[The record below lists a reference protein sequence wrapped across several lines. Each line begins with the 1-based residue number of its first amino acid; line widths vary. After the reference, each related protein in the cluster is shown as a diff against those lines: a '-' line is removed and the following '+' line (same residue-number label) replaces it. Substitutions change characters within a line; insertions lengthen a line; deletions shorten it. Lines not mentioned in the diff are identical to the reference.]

1 MKLLFVDNSDKKRL
15 FFYLVNIFNFFA
27 LILTLFFT
35 VDLFAANLK
44 DFLPGFKIEDKRRPA
59 TPDFAIKSVIGSLG
73 YADFSSV
80 YKCTAVLVGNKHILT
95 SAHCLIDPF
104 TKQTRL
110 PEYIFFL
117 AGFYMEE
124 YIASSKGSKV
134 LISPDYDPLDENNI
148 NNAAN
153 DWGLLILEK
162 SLGED
167 LGFMKLPELNLNSFL
182 LSRKGKSVFFQAGYS
197 QDFLYIPTVNEPCT
211 KVEYVVNPDAVI
223 HSCYVLR
230 GDSGS
235 PIYYMEDGKP
245 VLIAIHSVTH
255 TSIENESEF
264 KIGVAIPAD
273 KIIKGLRKLNMWP
286 LDK

>member
-1 MKLLFVDNSDKKRL
+1 MKILFADNSDKKSL
-15 FFYLVNIFNFFA
+15 FFYLVNIFFAFVLTFFFA
-27 LILTLFFT
+27 

-44 DFLPGFKIEDKRRPA
+44 DFLPGFKFEDKRKHASR
-59 TPDFAIKSVIGSLG
+59 DFAIKSVIGSLS

-80 YKCTAVLVGNKHILT
+80 SKCTAVLVGNKYVLT

-104 TKQTRL
+104 TKNTRV
-110 PEYIFFL
+110 PEYVHFL

-134 LISPDYDPLDENNI
+134 LISPDYNSLDENSI

-153 DWGLLILEK
+153 DWGLLILEE

-167 LGFMKLPELNLNSFL
+167 LGFMKLAELNLNSFVL
-182 LSRKGKSVFFQAGYS
+182 PRKEKMVFFQVGYS
-197 QDFLYIPTVNEPCT
+197 QDFPYIPTVNEPCER
-211 KVEYVVNPDAVI
+211 VEYVINPDLII
-223 HSCYVLR
+223 HNCYVLK

-235 PIYYMEDGKP
+235 PIYYMDNNKP
-245 VLIAIHSVTH
+245 VLIAIHSNTL
-255 TSIENESEF
+255 TNIINESEF
-264 KIGVAIPAD
+264 KIQLAVPAD
-273 KIIKGLRKLNMWP
+273 KIIRGLRKLNMWP